1 MRTVTAAAS
10 DVGRRRSGNEDSYEI
25 WVSDSL
31 GREHIADT
39 LLGVCDG
46 MGGSNAGE
54 VASRLA
60 VEAVVRV
67 FSEDK
72 GDDVVAA
79 LSHAVTA
86 ANEEVHEHS
95 RSRADLQGMG
105 TTCTVAALKGDRV
118 ALAQVGDSRAYLVRG
133 GNIRQLTEDH
143 SLVAQLVARKQ
154 LTPQEART
162 DPRRN
167 VVTRSVGVGPTV
179 EVDARMFEEPL
190 RAGDT
195 LLLCSDG
202 LHGQV
207 SDEDLAGIASGES
220 LERACRELIALANAH
235 GGPDNITVALARL
248 EGPESH
254 ESRESHESNESRES
268 REPSAPPR
276 KGAPSSPRAASR
288 PASKPRSDGGA
299 RRRTL
304 QLLIVAFIALAIV
317 ISGIIFAVLGLMHRQ
332 DTQHSS
338 NAGGRV
344 EERLAWR

>member
-1 MRTVTAAAS
+1 VSSTIVRTLTAAAS
-10 DVGRRRSGNEDSYEI
+10 DVGRKRSGNEDSYDI
-25 WVSDSL
+25 WVSDAL
-31 GREHIADT
+31 GREHLADT
-39 LLGVCDG
+39 LLVVCDG

-60 VEAVVRV
+60 VDAVVRT

-79 LSHAVTA
+79 LAHAVEI
-86 ANEEVHEHS
+86 ANQEVHEHS

-105 TTCTVAALKGDRV
+105 TTCTVAALKGHTL
-118 ALAQVGDSRAYLVRG
+118 ALAQVGDSRAYLVRAG
-133 GNIRQLTEDH
+133 RIRQLTDDH
-143 SLVAQLVARKQ
+143 SLVAQLVARNQ
-154 LTPQEART
+154 LTPAEART

-179 EVDARMFEEPL
+179 EVDARVHEEPL

-207 SDEDLAGIASGES
+207 SDEDLARLASGES
-220 LERACRELIALANAH
+220 LERACRELISLANAH

-248 EGPESH
+248 EGPEGD
-254 ESRESHESNESRES
+254 
-268 REPSAPPR
+268 EPSAPSR
-276 KGAPSSPRAASR
+276 ARGASGAREPSR
-288 PASKPRSDGGA
+288 PAPKPRAGGGS
-299 RRRTL
+299 RQRTL
-304 QLLIVAFIALAIV
+304 RLLIVAFIALAIV
-317 ISGIIFAVLGLMHRQ
+317 LSGIIFAVLGLMHHQ

>member
-39 LLGVCDG
+39 LLVVCDG

-248 EGPESH
+248 EGPSPTSPTNRA
-254 ESRESHESNESRES
+254 SRASRAS
-268 REPSAPPR
+268 RQPSPARAPLPARARHRARPR
-276 KGAPSSPRAASR
+276 SRAPTAARAGARCSCSSSPSSRWPSSSAGSSSR
-288 PASKPRSDGGA
+288 C
-299 RRRTL
+299 
-304 QLLIVAFIALAIV
+304 
-317 ISGIIFAVLGLMHRQ
+317 SG
-332 DTQHSS
+332 
-338 NAGGRV
+338 
-344 EERLAWR
+344 